1 MKVQGID
8 FKWARMHIDS
18 ILISDVANIGT
29 KDECWDYVF
38 IHFKYLK
45 EGCELSYDRASNL
58 IPKDTLD
65 NLIHKYYMIEMDGDL
80 IRIPMADENWEQFMK
95 QRKLSSKGGKKTQAK
110 KKKKE
115 QKVNDERELER
126 IEMMKKDYG
135 LEDVDGSTLM
145 NEQSSVL

>member
-1 MKVQGID
+1 MRAQGID

-18 ILISDVANIGT
+18 LLISDVAKIGT
-29 KDECWDYVF
+29 KEECWDYVF

-65 NLIHKYYMIEMDGDL
+65 NLIKKYYMIEMDGDL

-95 QRKLSSKGGKKTQAK
+95 KENQVAKEVRKHKLKKRRKNK
-110 KKKKE
+110 K
-115 QKVNDERELER
+115 
-126 IEMMKKDYG
+126 
-135 LEDVDGSTLM
+135 
-145 NEQSSVL
+145 

>member
-1 MKVQGID
+1 MRAQGID

-18 ILISDVANIGT
+18 LLISDVAKIGT
-29 KDECWDYVF
+29 KEECWDYVF

-95 QRKLSSKGGKKTQAK
+95 QRKSSSKGGKKTQAK

-115 QKVNDERELER
+115 QEVNDEREQER

-135 LEDVDGSTLM
+135 LDGVDGSTLL
-145 NEQSSVL
+145 NE